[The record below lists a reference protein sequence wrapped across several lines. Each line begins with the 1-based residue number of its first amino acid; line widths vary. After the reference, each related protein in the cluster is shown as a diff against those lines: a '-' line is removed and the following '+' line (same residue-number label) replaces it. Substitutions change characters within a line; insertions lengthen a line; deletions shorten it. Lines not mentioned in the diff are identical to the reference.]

1 VGPTSSQET
10 LAEKKKEH
18 AWYQRRLEDALAVL
32 ADSLVLIH
40 QGKMQF
46 IPVIA
51 GQLRMLLCDTTRN
64 HDKVVDVSL
73 LKRLLPDL
81 RLGALNAYD
90 DFESSAQS
98 MPLRDWLTQT
108 VRLNSKVVTILQ
120 LIRQVSDERGGVHA
134 DYQKSRD
141 ADGNTEAAWMKRI
154 AEHLIQR
161 LKTSSP

>member
-1 VGPTSSQET
+1 
-10 LAEKKKEH
+10 
-18 AWYQRRLEDALAVL
+18 VL

-46 IPVIA
+46 IVVMA

-64 HDKVVDVSL
+64 HDKVIDVSL

-81 RLGALNAYD
+81 RLGALNAYE

-98 MPLRDWLTQT
+98 MPLRDWLKQT
-108 VRLNSKVVTILQ
+108 VRLNGTVVTILQ

-134 DYQKSRD
+134 DYQKSRG
-141 ADGNTEAAWMKRI
+141 ADVITEAAWIKRI
-154 AEHLIQR
+154 AEHLLQR
-161 LKTSSP
+161 LKTSSPWY